1 MIVRRLLVLALA
13 ASLVASCDQLQS
25 LANTT
30 VRDDGP
36 YLLLEVDTP
45 ALQQLRLQQ
54 VADQMAE
61 KLRGSTPAIRLTGR
75 GVVAD
80 AARIRVIDRADQ
92 ARAITAL
99 AELGSDF
106 VISSGDDGLIEARIA
121 PAAIARLS
129 QSATSQSIEV
139 LQRRLGQAAAVA
151 QHRNGQIIV
160 RTNAAFDPALR
171 SKLTTTAL
179 LTFHNVREVT
189 PDDAVN
195 GRLPPGTMLVNP
207 YPGMDSMSEV
217 VERRPRFTGERL
229 VRADATIDPQTSENS
244 IAFAL
249 DAEGTRIF
257 CRITRENTG
266 NRFAVLLDNQ
276 VLTAPRINEPI
287 CGGSGIISG
296 FSREGAQEMAIM
308 LSAGALP
315 APLIIVAEGV
325 GPAP

>member
-1 MIVRRLLVLALA
+1 MMVRRSLVLAFA
-13 ASLVASCDQLQS
+13 ACLVASCDQLQS
-25 LANTT
+25 LASTPI
-30 VRDDGP
+30 RDDGP

-45 ALQQLRLQQ
+45 TLQQLRLEQ

-61 KLRGSTPAIRLTGR
+61 RLRGSMPAIRFTGR

-80 AARIRVIDRADQ
+80 AARIRVIAPADQ

-106 VISSGDDGLIEARIA
+106 VISAGEDGLVEARIA

-129 QSATSQSIEV
+129 ESAISQSIEV
-139 LQRRLGQAAAVA
+139 LQRRVGQAAAVA

-171 SKLTTTAL
+171 STLTTTAL
-179 LTFHNVREVT
+179 LTFHNVREVA
-189 PDDAVN
+189 PDEAAN
-195 GRLPPGTMLVNP
+195 GWLPPGTMLVNP
-207 YPGMDSMSEV
+207 YPGVGTMPEV
-217 VERRPRFTGERL
+217 VERRARFTGERL
-229 VRADATIDPQTSENS
+229 VRADASTDPQTGENA

-249 DAEGTRIF
+249 DDQGTRLF
-257 CRITRENTG
+257 CRITRDNVG

-296 FSREGAQEMAIM
+296 FSREDAQELAIM
-308 LSAGALP
+308 LRAGALP
-315 APLIIVAEGV
+315 APLTIVAEGV
-325 GPAP
+325 GSAP